1 MKKPLLSEMTLREK
15 IGQTILPYQ
24 YDINRKTEVDASILR
39 TKEEKAAFLRERQ
52 FGTLWVQPGAGS
64 RGFDISWEAEH
75 QDESE
80 EFRQWILEDH
90 KEWRSNVYGQCKSW
104 LDLGLQP
111 RAVSRDLDWGVPVPV
126 EGDPVMEE
134 MAEINI
140 AALREENEDVL
151 GWIRIPDTKIDY
163 PLLQSEDNDFYLKH
177 TWQKQRNSVGSIFLE
192 HLNRPDL
199 TDFNTIVY
207 GHNMRDKSMFGQ
219 LDNYSIEGFWETH
232 PYVYIAI
239 DSGVYRYEV
248 FAFLQAPVDSVTYSI
263 RPQRDDTKQEFIDY
277 SMEHTWIDTGVR
289 PVITDRILTLSTC
302 TGRDY
307 SARNVVQARLPMMEV
322 TE

>member
-1 MKKPLLSEMTLREK
+1 MVSDLSLDKPFVKGKNLPIRNCWHFCTDGNAVDRLFDDDHDFRDGMNRVFIVRRDFSVIILAFCLMDTHVHFILYGAFEECNKFMHKFIQLTSRHIWFRHAERKKLWR
-15 IGQTILPYQ
+15 LP
-24 YDINRKTEVDASILR
+24 ISH
-39 TKEEKAAFLRERQ
+39 Q
-52 FGTLWVQPGAGS
+52 F
-64 RGFDISWEAEH
+64 I
-75 QDESE
+75 
-80 EFRQWILEDH
+80 
-90 KEWRSNVYGQCKSW
+90 
-104 LDLGLQP
+104 
-111 RAVSRDLDWGVPVPV
+111 
-126 EGDPVMEE
+126 
-134 MAEINI
+134 
-140 AALREENEDVL
+140 
-151 GWIRIPDTKIDY
+151 
-163 PLLQSEDNDFYLKH
+163 DNDFYLKH

>member
-1 MKKPLLSEMTLREK
+1 MKK
-15 IGQTILPYQ
+15 
-24 YDINRKTEVDASILR
+24 NVRKAL
-39 TKEEKAAFLRERQ
+39 
-52 FGTLWVQPGAGS
+52 
-64 RGFDISWEAEH
+64 
-75 QDESE
+75 
-80 EFRQWILEDH
+80 
-90 KEWRSNVYGQCKSW
+90 
-104 LDLGLQP
+104 
-111 RAVSRDLDWGVPVPV
+111 RAVLLMVFVVSTALMVHQWMDNAGGEAAYNDAMDIAMQVIEPEAPAQPQPTEIPVEATEPVTYWVPVPV

-151 GWIRIPDTKIDY
+151 GWIRIPDTRIDY
-163 PLLQSEDNDFYLKH
+163 PLLQGEDNDFYLKH

-263 RPQRDDTKQEFIDY
+263 RPQRDDTKQKFIDY

>member
-1 MKKPLLSEMTLREK
+1 MKKNVRKALRAVLLMVFVVSTALM
-15 IGQTILPYQ
+15 
-24 YDINRKTEVDASILR
+24 V
-39 TKEEKAAFLRERQ
+39 
-52 FGTLWVQPGAGS
+52 
-64 RGFDISWEAEH
+64 H
-75 QDESE
+75 Q
-80 EFRQWILEDH
+80 
-90 KEWRSNVYGQCKSW
+90 W
-104 LDLGLQP
+104 LDNADGEAAYNDAMDIAMQVKEPEVPAQP
-111 RAVSRDLDWGVPVPV
+111 QPTEIPVEATEPVTYWVPVPV

-151 GWIRIPDTKIDY
+151 GWIRIPDTRIDY
-163 PLLQSEDNDFYLKH
+163 PLLQGEDNDFYLKH

>member
-1 MKKPLLSEMTLREK
+1 MKKNVRKALRAVLLMVFVVSTALM
-15 IGQTILPYQ
+15 
-24 YDINRKTEVDASILR
+24 V
-39 TKEEKAAFLRERQ
+39 
-52 FGTLWVQPGAGS
+52 
-64 RGFDISWEAEH
+64 H
-75 QDESE
+75 Q
-80 EFRQWILEDH
+80 
-90 KEWRSNVYGQCKSW
+90 W
-104 LDLGLQP
+104 LDNADGEAAYNDAVDIAMQVKEPEVPAQP
-111 RAVSRDLDWGVPVPV
+111 QPTEIPVEATVPVTYWVPVPV

-151 GWIRIPDTKIDY
+151 GWIRIPDTRIDY
-163 PLLQSEDNDFYLKH
+163 PLLQGEDNDFYLKH

-307 SARNVVQARLPMMEV
+307 SARNVVQARIPMMEV

>member
-1 MKKPLLSEMTLREK
+1 MKKNVRKALRAVLLMVFVVSTALM
-15 IGQTILPYQ
+15 
-24 YDINRKTEVDASILR
+24 V
-39 TKEEKAAFLRERQ
+39 
-52 FGTLWVQPGAGS
+52 
-64 RGFDISWEAEH
+64 H
-75 QDESE
+75 Q
-80 EFRQWILEDH
+80 
-90 KEWRSNVYGQCKSW
+90 W
-104 LDLGLQP
+104 LDNADGEAAYNDAVNIAMQVKEPEVPAQLQP
-111 RAVSRDLDWGVPVPV
+111 TEIPVEATEPVTYWVPVPV

-134 MAEINI
+134 MAGINI

-151 GWIRIPDTKIDY
+151 GWIRIPDTRIDY
-163 PLLQSEDNDFYLKH
+163 PLLQGEDNDFYLKH

-232 PYVYIAI
+232 PYVYVAI

>member
-1 MKKPLLSEMTLREK
+1 MKKNVRKALRAVLLMVFVVSTALM
-15 IGQTILPYQ
+15 
-24 YDINRKTEVDASILR
+24 V
-39 TKEEKAAFLRERQ
+39 
-52 FGTLWVQPGAGS
+52 
-64 RGFDISWEAEH
+64 H
-75 QDESE
+75 Q
-80 EFRQWILEDH
+80 
-90 KEWRSNVYGQCKSW
+90 W
-104 LDLGLQP
+104 LDNAGGEAAYNDAMDIAMQVKAPEAPAQP
-111 RAVSRDLDWGVPVPV
+111 QPTEIPVEATEPVTYWVPVPV

-134 MAEINI
+134 IAEINI

-151 GWIRIPDTKIDY
+151 GWIRIPDTRIDY
-163 PLLQSEDNDFYLKH
+163 PLLQGEDNDFYLKH

-263 RPQRDDTKQEFIDY
+263 RPPRDDTKQEFSDY

>member
-1 MKKPLLSEMTLREK
+1 MKKNVRKALRAVLLMVFVVSTALM
-15 IGQTILPYQ
+15 
-24 YDINRKTEVDASILR
+24 V
-39 TKEEKAAFLRERQ
+39 
-52 FGTLWVQPGAGS
+52 
-64 RGFDISWEAEH
+64 H
-75 QDESE
+75 Q
-80 EFRQWILEDH
+80 
-90 KEWRSNVYGQCKSW
+90 W
-104 LDLGLQP
+104 LDNAGGEAAYNDAMDIAMQVKEPEAPEQP
-111 RAVSRDLDWGVPVPV
+111 QPTEIPVEATKPVTYPVPV

-134 MAEINI
+134 IAEINI

-151 GWIRIPDTKIDY
+151 GWIRIPDTRIDY
-163 PLLQSEDNDFYLKH
+163 PLLQGEDNDFYLKH

>member
-1 MKKPLLSEMTLREK
+1 MKKNVRKALRAVLLMVFVVSTALM
-15 IGQTILPYQ
+15 
-24 YDINRKTEVDASILR
+24 V
-39 TKEEKAAFLRERQ
+39 
-52 FGTLWVQPGAGS
+52 
-64 RGFDISWEAEH
+64 H
-75 QDESE
+75 Q
-80 EFRQWILEDH
+80 
-90 KEWRSNVYGQCKSW
+90 W
-104 LDLGLQP
+104 LDNAGGEVAYNDAMDIAMQVKEPEVPAQP
-111 RAVSRDLDWGVPVPV
+111 QPTEIPVEATEPVTYWVPVPV

-134 MAEINI
+134 MAGINI

-163 PLLQSEDNDFYLKH
+163 PLLQGEDNDFYLKH

-232 PYVYIAI
+232 PYVYVAI
-239 DSGVYRYEV
+239 DTGVYRYEV

>member
-1 MKKPLLSEMTLREK
+1 MKKNVRKALRAVLLMVFVVSTALM
-15 IGQTILPYQ
+15 
-24 YDINRKTEVDASILR
+24 V
-39 TKEEKAAFLRERQ
+39 
-52 FGTLWVQPGAGS
+52 
-64 RGFDISWEAEH
+64 H
-75 QDESE
+75 Q
-80 EFRQWILEDH
+80 
-90 KEWRSNVYGQCKSW
+90 W
-104 LDLGLQP
+104 LDNAGGEAAYNDAMDIAMQVKAPEAPAQP
-111 RAVSRDLDWGVPVPV
+111 QPTEIPVEATEPVTYWVPVPV

-151 GWIRIPDTKIDY
+151 GWIRIPDTRIDY
-163 PLLQSEDNDFYLKH
+163 PLLQGEDNDFYLKH

>member
-1 MKKPLLSEMTLREK
+1 MKKNVRKALRAVLLMVFVVSTALM
-15 IGQTILPYQ
+15 
-24 YDINRKTEVDASILR
+24 V
-39 TKEEKAAFLRERQ
+39 
-52 FGTLWVQPGAGS
+52 
-64 RGFDISWEAEH
+64 H
-75 QDESE
+75 Q
-80 EFRQWILEDH
+80 
-90 KEWRSNVYGQCKSW
+90 W
-104 LDLGLQP
+104 LDNADGEAAYNDAMDIAMQVKEPEAPEQP
-111 RAVSRDLDWGVPVPV
+111 QPTEIPVEATKPVTYWVPVPV

-151 GWIRIPDTKIDY
+151 GWIRIPDTRIDY
-163 PLLQSEDNDFYLKH
+163 PLLQGEDNDFYLKH

>member
-1 MKKPLLSEMTLREK
+1 MKKNVRKALRAVLLMVFVVSTALM
-15 IGQTILPYQ
+15 
-24 YDINRKTEVDASILR
+24 V
-39 TKEEKAAFLRERQ
+39 
-52 FGTLWVQPGAGS
+52 
-64 RGFDISWEAEH
+64 H
-75 QDESE
+75 Q
-80 EFRQWILEDH
+80 
-90 KEWRSNVYGQCKSW
+90 W
-104 LDLGLQP
+104 LDNAGGEAAYNDAVDIAMQVKELEAPAQP
-111 RAVSRDLDWGVPVPV
+111 KPTEIPVEATEPVTYWVPVPV

-151 GWIRIPDTKIDY
+151 GWIRIPDTRIDY
-163 PLLQSEDNDFYLKH
+163 PLLQGEDNDFYLKH

>member
-1 MKKPLLSEMTLREK
+1 MKKNVRKALRAVLLMVFVVSTALM
-15 IGQTILPYQ
+15 
-24 YDINRKTEVDASILR
+24 V
-39 TKEEKAAFLRERQ
+39 
-52 FGTLWVQPGAGS
+52 
-64 RGFDISWEAEH
+64 H
-75 QDESE
+75 Q
-80 EFRQWILEDH
+80 
-90 KEWRSNVYGQCKSW
+90 W
-104 LDLGLQP
+104 LDNAGGEAAYNDAVDIAMQVKELEAPAQP
-111 RAVSRDLDWGVPVPV
+111 KPTEIPVEATEPVTYWVPVPV

-140 AALREENEDVL
+140 TALREENEDVL
-151 GWIRIPDTKIDY
+151 GWIRIPDTRIDY
-163 PLLQSEDNDFYLKH
+163 PLLQGEDNDFYLKH

>member
-1 MKKPLLSEMTLREK
+1 MKKNVRKALRAVLLMVFVVSTALM
-15 IGQTILPYQ
+15 
-24 YDINRKTEVDASILR
+24 V
-39 TKEEKAAFLRERQ
+39 
-52 FGTLWVQPGAGS
+52 
-64 RGFDISWEAEH
+64 H
-75 QDESE
+75 Q
-80 EFRQWILEDH
+80 
-90 KEWRSNVYGQCKSW
+90 W
-104 LDLGLQP
+104 LDNAGGEVAYNDAMDIAMQVKEPEVPAQP
-111 RAVSRDLDWGVPVPV
+111 QPTEIPVEATEPVTYWVPVPV

-151 GWIRIPDTKIDY
+151 GWIRIPDTRIDY
-163 PLLQSEDNDFYLKH
+163 PLLQGEDNDFYLKH

-232 PYVYIAI
+232 PYVYVAI
-239 DSGVYRYEV
+239 DTGVYRYEV